1 MSEDKISVGFEKIIG
16 IKFLKANELPKDFNT
31 IKNPGVRSY
40 CDAVRLLNT
49 EKYSE
54 GLIVTK
60 DSIKV
65 CHWSPVNLGLKEPET
80 GVEKN
85 IIPLFDELNHAIFI
99 FNIRKNNKNHPL
111 QSAIDNPDAVTL
123 VGTPENIAKSVE
135 VIGLENF
142 TKDYIKQLELSA
154 VSLFSNEDILTKKE
168 RRKRKRHLRSLK
180 FINWLFASKLISNKP
195 MIKFITKMMTKYTF
209 IKIMDGFLRKF
220 GTGSCLCYGAAAIPY
235 ATQKAN
241 ITFADSGSIGCGGLS
256 NKDMFLGLPYNLY
269 KTLEPNLIID

>member
-1 MSEDKISVGFEKIIG
+1 MSSKKQGLEFEMIIG
-16 IKFLKANELPKDFNT
+16 VKFLKENELPKDFNI

-40 CDAVRLLNT
+40 CDAVRLLNN
-49 EKYSE
+49 EKYAE

-65 CHWSPVNLGLKEPET
+65 CHWSPVCLGLKEPET
-80 GVEKN
+80 DVQKK
-85 IIPLFDELNHAIFI
+85 IVPLFDELNHGIFI
-99 FNIRKNNKNHPL
+99 FNIGKTSKSHPL

-123 VGTPENIAKSVE
+123 VGSSENISKSVE

-168 RRKRKRHLRSLK
+168 RRKRKSHLRSIK
-180 FINWLFASKLISNKP
+180 IINWLFASKLISNKL
-195 MIKFITKMMTKYTF
+195 MIKFITKMMTKYPF
-209 IKIMDGFLRKF
+209 VKIMDGFLRKF

-241 ITFADSGSIGCGGLS
+241 ISFSDSGSIGWGGLS
-256 NKDMFLGLPYNLY
+256 NKDLLLGLPYNLY

>member
-1 MSEDKISVGFEKIIG
+1 MSSKKQGLEFEMIIG
-16 IKFLKANELPKDFNT
+16 VKFLKENELPKDFNI

-40 CDAVRLLNT
+40 CDAVRLLNN
-49 EKYSE
+49 EKYAE

-65 CHWSPVNLGLKEPET
+65 CHWSPVCLGLKEPET
-80 GVEKN
+80 DVQKK
-85 IIPLFDELNHAIFI
+85 IVPLFDELNHGIFI
-99 FNIRKNNKNHPL
+99 FNIGKTSKSHPL

-123 VGTPENIAKSVE
+123 VGSSENISKSVE

-168 RRKRKRHLRSLK
+168 RRKRKSHLRSIK
-180 FINWLFASKLISNKP
+180 IINWLFASKLISNK
-195 MIKFITKMMTKYTF
+195 
-209 IKIMDGFLRKF
+209 KF

-241 ITFADSGSIGCGGLS
+241 ISFSDSGSIGWGGLS
-256 NKDMFLGLPYNLY
+256 NKDLLLGLPYNLY